1 MLLNLLNSVAI
12 ETWLWLA
19 FAALLTGF
27 LDAVVGGGGMVMLPT
42 LFTVLPNTLPATL
55 LGTNK
60 LAGVFGTATAAYG
73 YARKTEPPWRLV
85 LIAAFAAFAASIFGA
100 ATVQYLAISHFKKF
114 LPILLTALLLYTL
127 WNKNLGLFAKKTV
140 FTNKHIFIALFLGCI
155 LGFYDGVF
163 GPGTGSLL
171 VFLWVRWFSL
181 DFLTA
186 SACAKMVNLA
196 CNLGALFWFV
206 PSGQVLFGL
215 AIWMALFTTTGAF
228 FGARYA
234 LKKGDFFV
242 RKVFIFV
249 VILLIARTAYDAY
262 GL

>member
-1 MLLNLLNSVAI
+1 MLNLLNSVAVDV
-12 ETWLWLA
+12 WFWLA
-19 FAALLTGF
+19 CVALLTGF
-27 LDAVVGGGGMVMLPT
+27 VDAVVGGGGMIMLPT
-42 LFTVLPNTLPATL
+42 LFTTLPNVLPATL

-60 LAGVFGTATAAYG
+60 LAGIFGTLTAAYG
-73 YARKTEPPWRLV
+73 YAKRTSPPWRLV
-85 LIAAFAAFAASIFGA
+85 FIAAGAAFLASILGAAS
-100 ATVQYLAISHFKKF
+100 VQFLAVNQFKKF
-114 LPILLTALLLYTL
+114 LPILLIALLLYTL
-127 WNKNLGLFAKKTV
+127 WNKNLGLYPKKTL
-140 FTNKHIFIALFLGCI
+140 FARRHFIIAVVLGII
-155 LGFYDGVF
+155 LGFYDGLF

-186 SACAKMVNLA
+186 SACAKVVNLA

-215 AIWMALFTTTGAF
+215 ALWMALFTITGAF

-242 RKVFIFV
+242 RKVFIFI
-249 VILLIARTAYDAY
+249 VILLILRTSYDAY
-262 GL
+262 IL